1 MVVENDESERNLL
14 DVDLEEGQSL
24 PEAVSASRVF
34 QQQNASSSV
43 NFGSIYIIFEIK
55 RILETYFQDWS
66 EIVFALF
73 FFFAV
78 SSFFLSFVGIAF
90 FWGYSVTATF
100 GLAWS
105 RIRLLGSLKK
115 QLDRFEQENKK
126 LAANVESFKAQN
138 KELKKTS
145 DALKSNNIEYH
156 AQNEA
161 FKKSLDDLSE
171 VSQLME
177 GYAARNQQGVDE
189 VFGALRASLA
199 EQRAIQART
208 QRLQQKNLRL
218 ARAQERALVLNLFFQ
233 VDSQDGE
240 RDGLA
245 AEEFRDF
252 VDLLPEALAAEAQ
265 GLDFARV
272 DADGDGRVGFREL
285 KAWVQSA
292 LDRLDREE
300 AAAAAA
306 AEEEETAVMAAV
318 SGNDKLDGMTV

>member
-1 MVVENDESERNLL
+1 
-14 DVDLEEGQSL
+14 
-24 PEAVSASRVF
+24 
-34 QQQNASSSV
+34 QNASSSV

-171 VSQLME
+171 VHHIFPNSSATLME
-177 GYAARNQQGVDE
+177 GYAARNQQGMDE
-189 VFGALRASLA
+189 VFGALHASLA

-218 ARAQERALVLNLFFQ
+218 ARTQERALVLNLFFQ

-272 DADGDGRVGFREL
+272 D
-285 KAWVQSA
+285 
-292 LDRLDREE
+292 
-300 AAAAAA
+300 
-306 AEEEETAVMAAV
+306 
-318 SGNDKLDGMTV
+318 